1 MFAFGVARIAQAFG
15 DDVVAEGDVVRGLVP
30 SFVAGTRCREQF
42 VRGPGQRTV
51 VYHDVPGFPGAH
63 AVGLPARAF
72 HHASVAGA
80 DADVTDEDVVAL
92 DAHFAFYQRDSRSRS
107 RLARDVEIGL
117 LEFQGRSLQID
128 HSARFEDHD
137 AGTFLPDGPCER
149 SFALFVEVRDAD
161 DPEIAVAERRVTFCA
176 SGKIGRF
183 PDQCGESFLRC
194 RGRYLSRGLRG
205 LATDQGGCKER

>member
-1 MFAFGVARIAQAFG
+1 M
-15 DDVVAEGDVVRGLVP
+15 
-30 SFVAGTRCREQF
+30 
-42 VRGPGQRTV
+42 
-51 VYHDVPGFPGAH
+51 
-63 AVGLPARAF
+63 
-72 HHASVAGA
+72 
-80 DADVTDEDVVAL
+80 AL

-128 HSARFEDHD
+128 HSARFEDYD
-137 AGTFLPDGPCER
+137 AGAFLPDGPCER

-194 RGRYLSRGLRG
+194 RGPVSEPRPPGPCNRSGRLQGAVKECFYSSWIVGFSFFSYRLPLRAGSRPFAPPLRRSS
-205 LATDQGGCKER
+205 TP